1 MKYIKII
8 TLLFLTAFIFS
19 CEKEEDPF
27 QERFDLGV
35 NILLTTSK
43 ISKFDVNHNID
54 LKILSHPDVSVSK
67 IEVESGGSK
76 ADATV
81 SENKASFNSSLLG
94 SLEGKESVEFTIDA
108 TLSNGK
114 PYKKTFKV
122 SILSVLGIKK
132 ALDAITYSSS
142 VADTLAFKTTTNS
155 ATVNTVTLDWKKN
168 KAGTYAATSP
178 TGAALKVEGDD
189 IRFVNVDNTTY
200 GYGLKIK
207 DTLYY
212 RFIATSGTLKDTLEV
227 KLPVNSQVFGA
238 YTSSSV
244 YSDILK
250 NKLNLSTTTHY
261 ADNDADGKG
270 EIVFKDATSG
280 FEKEGTT
287 AIDFV
292 KVGDLSSEEDHV
304 NTAEKFFAEKDL
316 LAVKR
321 VYDAGTKTTSV
332 DNPVKDDLYVYKI
345 TRDSK
350 TTHGLIKIG
359 DIEMVTVNS
368 VTSTTIN
375 IEYGEDEIK

>member
-8 TLLFLTAFIFS
+8 TIFTLFACIVS
-19 CEKEEDPF
+19 CEKEDPLY
-27 QERFDLGV
+27 ENRYDLGA
-35 NILLTTSK
+35 NLILKTTK
-43 ISKFDVNHNID
+43 ISKFDTNHTIEVEM
-54 LKILSHPDVSVSK
+54 LTHPNVSISK

-76 ADATV
+76 ADATL
-81 SENKASFNSSLLG
+81 SGNKASFNSSLLG
-94 SLEGKESVEFTIDA
+94 SLEGKESVSFTTNA

-122 SILSVLGIKK
+122 TIESVLELEK

-142 VADTLAFKTTTNS
+142 VADTLAFKTTTS

-178 TGAALKVEGDD
+178 TGATLNPKGDEV
-189 IRFVNVDNTTY
+189 IFVNVDNTTY

-244 YSDILK
+244 YSDKLK

-304 NTAEKFFAEKDL
+304 NTAEKFYTEKDL
-316 LAVKR
+316 LAIKR

-359 DIEMVTVNS
+359 DVEMVTVNS

-375 IEYGEDEIK
+375 VEYGEDEIK

>member
-8 TLLFLTAFIFS
+8 TFFSLFTCIVS
-19 CEKEEDPF
+19 CEKEDYFYEN
-27 QERFDLGV
+27 RTDLGA
-35 NILLTTSK
+35 NLILTTSK

-54 LKILSHPDVSVSK
+54 LKILSHPDISVSK
-67 IEVESGGSK
+67 IEIESGGNN

-81 SENKASFNSSLLG
+81 SENKASFNSSLFG
-94 SLEGKESVEFTIDA
+94 SLEGKESVSFTTNA

-114 PYKKTFKV
+114 LYKKTFKV
-122 SILSVLGIKK
+122 SVTSVLGIKK
-132 ALDAITYSSS
+132 ALSTITYNSSE
-142 VADTLAFKTTTNS
+142 ADTLAFKTTTNS

-238 YTSSSV
+238 YASSSV
-244 YSDILK
+244 YSDIFK
-250 NKLNLSTTTHY
+250 NKLNLSTAEYY

-270 EIVFKDATSG
+270 EIVFKVATSG

-304 NTAEKFFAEKDL
+304 NTAEKFYAEKDL
-316 LAVKR
+316 LAIKR

-359 DIEMVTVNS
+359 SVETVTVDTE
-368 VTSTTIN
+368 TSTTIN
-375 IEYGEDEIK
+375 IEFGEGEVK